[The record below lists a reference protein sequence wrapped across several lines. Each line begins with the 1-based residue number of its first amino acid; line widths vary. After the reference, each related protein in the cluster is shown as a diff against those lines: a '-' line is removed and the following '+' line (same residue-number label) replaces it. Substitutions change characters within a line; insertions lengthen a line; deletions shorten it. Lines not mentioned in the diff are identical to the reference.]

1 MIPLLSAEQLREA
14 DRRTIAE
21 EPVASVDLM
30 ERAAAACTEQL
41 LARFP
46 PEVPFVVLAGLGNN
60 GGDGLAIARRLSAQG
75 RMARVLVLLHRPTG
89 SPDFLLQRE
98 RTRAAGVPIEELKD
112 GQDLPELAGNEV
124 VIDALFGT
132 GLDRPLTGW
141 TALIVRSLNAQP
153 NPIVAIDLPSGLLAD
168 GEGDPAGAIVR
179 ARMTLTF
186 QAPKLAF
193 VLPGNERYVGEW
205 TVLPIGLSPA
215 YLASVKA
222 TFLLTEPIDAA
233 RLLPPRPRSGHK
245 GTFGH
250 AWLLAGSRGKMG
262 AAILSARACLR
273 SGPGLISVHVPGGH
287 EALMHIAVPEAIL
300 SSDTDTDHLQQ
311 LPAFERANAIGIG
324 PGLGTA
330 EATARMLKLLI
341 QQAPVPPVLDADAL
355 NILAVNRTWLAF
367 LPKGSIL
374 TPHPKEFDRLT
385 EASHSGHERL
395 MRARELALRFGVVVV
410 LKGEHTAVCTP
421 AGQVHINGTGNPGMA
436 KGGSGDALTGIITG
450 LRAQG
455 VPPVE
460 AAVLGVHAHGLAGD
474 IAAAERGMDGM
485 TVSDL
490 IERLPEAWLRLRALV

>member
-21 EPVASVDLM
+21 EPIASVDLM

-41 LARFP
+41 VARFP

-75 RMARVLVLLHRPTG
+75 RMARVLVIAHRPTG

-98 RTRAAGVPIEELKD
+98 RARAAGVPIEELKE

-141 TALIVRSLNAQP
+141 TALIVRSLNARP

-168 GEGDPAGAIVR
+168 GEGDPTGAIVR
-179 ARMTLTF
+179 ARVTLTF

-250 AWLLAGSRGKMG
+250 AWLLDRK
-262 AAILSARACLR
+262 
-273 SGPGLISVHVPGGH
+273 SVV
-287 EALMHIAVPEAIL
+287 
-300 SSDTDTDHLQQ
+300 
-311 LPAFERANAIGIG
+311 
-324 PGLGTA
+324 
-330 EATARMLKLLI
+330 
-341 QQAPVPPVLDADAL
+341 
-355 NILAVNRTWLAF
+355 
-367 LPKGSIL
+367 
-374 TPHPKEFDRLT
+374 
-385 EASHSGHERL
+385 
-395 MRARELALRFGVVVV
+395 
-410 LKGEHTAVCTP
+410 
-421 AGQVHINGTGNPGMA
+421 
-436 KGGSGDALTGIITG
+436 
-450 LRAQG
+450 
-455 VPPVE
+455 
-460 AAVLGVHAHGLAGD
+460 
-474 IAAAERGMDGM
+474 
-485 TVSDL
+485 
-490 IERLPEAWLRLRALV
+490 

>member
-21 EPVASVDLM
+21 EPISSIDLM

-41 LARFP
+41 VARFP

-60 GGDGLAIARRLSAQG
+60 GGDGLAIARRLSVQG
-75 RMARVLVLLHRPTG
+75 RMARVLVIAHRPAG
-89 SPDFLLQRE
+89 SPDFLQQRE
-98 RTRAAGVPIEELKD
+98 RAQAAGVHIEELKE

-132 GLDRPLTGW
+132 GLDRPLAGW
-141 TALIVRSLNAQP
+141 TALIVRSLNARP
-153 NPIVAIDLPSGLLAD
+153 NPVVAIDLPSGLLAD
-168 GEGDPAGAIVR
+168 GEGDPMGAIVR

-186 QAPKLAF
+186 QTPKLAF

-222 TFLLTEPIDAA
+222 TYLLTEPIDAA

-250 AWLLAGSRGKMG
+250 AWLLAGGRGKMG

-273 SGPGLISVHVPGGH
+273 SGPGLISVHIPNGH
-287 EALMHIAVPEAIL
+287 EALMHAAVPEVIL
-300 SSDTDTDHLQQ
+300 SSDSDTDHLQQ
-311 LPAFERANAIGIG
+311 LPAFEQANAIGIG

-355 NILAVNRTWLAF
+355 NILGVNRTWLAF

-374 TPHPKEFDRLT
+374 TPHPKELDRLT
-385 EASHSGHERL
+385 EAGHSGHERL
-395 MRARELALRFGVVVV
+395 MRARELAVRFGVVVV

-460 AAVLGVHAHGLAGD
+460 AVVLGVHAHGLAGD

-490 IERLPEAWLRLRALV
+490 IERLPEAWMRLRALV